1 MVADPMDTLNDH
13 LGDRVIVELRGRREY
28 RGTLDG
34 YDHPHMNLVLL
45 DVEEI
50 NDKGTDD
57 EETLEHDSVVIRG
70 DNIVYISP

>member
-1 MVADPMDTLNDH
+1 MDRLNDH

-45 DVEEI
+45 DAEEI